1 MDWWIQW
8 FGNAQQRL
16 FEGVVQPLLFGLGQA
31 SLLEDAY
38 GATGWL
44 LVGLLQI
51 FIMVAVIAPLQYW
64 RPVEPVTDRRAIHVD
79 IIYTVVHRLGL
90 FRLALFFTLDPLW
103 DELMGRLHVWG
114 LPSFHL
120 DGVWPGVTDL
130 AWVSLII
137 YLLAFDFL
145 DYWIHRGQHSIG
157 WWWKLHA
164 LHHSQRQM
172 TV

>member
-1 MDWWIQW
+1 
-8 FGNAQQRL
+8 
-16 FEGVVQPLLFGLGQA
+16 
-31 SLLEDAY
+31 
-38 GATGWL
+38 
-44 LVGLLQI
+44 
-51 FIMVAVIAPLQYW
+51 
-64 RPVEPVTDRRAIHVD
+64 VD

-137 YLLAFDFL
+137 YLLASTSWTTG
-145 DYWIHRGQHSIG
+145 YTAASTASAGGGSCMRCTIRS
-157 WWWKLHA
+157 A
-164 LHHSQRQM
+164 R
-172 TV
+172 